1 MNPVH
6 IDPFA
11 PVDSAQHPV
20 NWGREDPAP
29 APERTPKL
37 ERGEFVALLTSFG
50 TADEQERFAADL
62 PDADGPTVQE
72 LDDLGEELQGR
83 AQEFL
88 ILGDLYGTDE
98 ERAGEVPGYTLE
110 VLRERHAAHV
120 QELADKRPPRD
131 ANKDTWVAY
140 FREMFPAVP
149 EEEAHA
155 LTLPVLRDRTRLD
168 GGTE

>member
-1 MNPVH
+1 VNPVH

-11 PVDSAQHPV
+11 PVDSAQHPA
-20 NWGREDPAP
+20 NWFATLATLEPE
-29 APERTPKL
+29 PERTPKL
-37 ERGEFVALLTSFG
+37 EHGEFMALLTSFG
-50 TADEQERFAADL
+50 TADERDILDTE
-62 PDADGPTVQE
+62 GVTVQE

-83 AQEFL
+83 AQEYA

>member
-11 PVDSAQHPV
+11 PIDSGQHPA
-20 NWGREDPAP
+20 NWGRE
-29 APERTPKL
+29 APEPTPDPEPKL

-50 TADEQERFAADL
+50 TADEREEFELD
-62 PDADGPTVQE
+62 PENYTVQE
-72 LDDLGEELQGR
+72 LDDLTDDLQGR
-83 AQEFL
+83 AQEYA
-88 ILGDLYGTDE
+88 ILGDLYATDE
-98 ERAGEVPGYTLE
+98 ERAGEVPDYTLE